1 MAFKL
6 KGTGLYKYTAGKNGG
21 SFKHTAKFGETTSIN
36 EMDAV
41 EKHNKR
47 HQKGDTHAPGTYSG
61 RKDFHG
67 NAGEWNAKKEGGDKP
82 VAKKHHSGMKKHK
95 PAHKKAGRD
104 KFTEGTI
111 PAHVKKAFPNL
122 TLEAFNKD
130 KQGYNKKATAKLK
143 AGNSKPAM
151 TKYKK

>member
-21 SFKHTAKFGETTSIN
+21 SFKHTAKFGERTSIN

-47 HQKGDTHAPGTYSG
+47 HQKGDTHAEGTYSG

-82 VAKKHHSGMKKHK
+82 VAKKYKKAKPVAKKHEPGHGGNSTVEQLK
-95 PAHKKAGRD
+95 KELKKAMEEGNDR
-104 KFTEGTI
+104 KITEI
-111 PAHVKKAFPNL
+111 RKKLMA
-122 TLEAFNKD
+122 A
-130 KQGYNKKATAKLK
+130 YKAEKGGPK
-143 AGNSKPAM
+143 
-151 TKYKK
+151 KYKK